1 MTPESTPEPGA
12 EPAPE
17 SNLSMPSPPSG
28 TPTNIAAALPTMA
41 ALQPDRMAIAWP
53 DGRGGFSECTFR
65 ELDEDSSRI
74 AAAFTAYG
82 IRRGMRAVVMVPPSL
97 DLFAL
102 TFGLFK
108 AGIVPV
114 MVDPGM
120 GLSSLK
126 TCLAEARP
134 EAFIGISK
142 AHAARVVLGWAKDT
156 VRLKVTAG
164 RRLFWGGA
172 TLSSLRAST
181 TDLMPPVDTD
191 PEEVAAILFTS
202 GSTGIPKGAVYT
214 HAHFLAQVE
223 RLKDTYGIEPG
234 EVDLPT
240 FPLFALFDP
249 ALGMSA
255 VIPEMD
261 PTRPAHVDPEKIIAA
276 IQKYEVTNT
285 FGSPAL
291 LHRVGSYGAEN
302 GVKLPTLRRV
312 ISAGA
317 PIQPIVLERFS
328 QMLPEGTQIH
338 TAYGATESLPVS
350 SMGSAGILQETAA
363 MTHQGAGVC
372 VGFPVKQMDVRVIR
386 IDDEPIAEWT
396 DDLEVSRG
404 QVGEFTVK
412 GPVVTRAYFGRDHAT
427 VLAKIPD
434 PQGGGFWHR
443 MGDVGYLDEQGRLW
457 FCGRKAHRVRF
468 GDGRTLF
475 SVQCEGVFNVHSAVY
490 RTALVGVPS
499 NGETIPV
506 ICIEVSK
513 GLTIDRVRVEADLR
527 AMAAANDLTT
537 DIETFLFHDDFPV
550 DIRHNAKIF
559 REKLAIWATGE
570 LA

>member
-1 MTPESTPEPGA
+1 MTPDPTPSTESSTTPQ
-12 EPAPE
+12 
-17 SNLSMPSPPSG
+17 
-28 TPTNIAAALPTMA
+28 PTNIAAALPAMS
-41 ALQPDRMAIAWP
+41 ALQPERMAIAWP

-74 AAAFTAYG
+74 AAALTAYG
-82 IRRGMRAVVMVPPSL
+82 ITRGMRTVVMVPPSL

-134 EAFIGISK
+134 EAFVGIPK

-164 RRLFWGGA
+164 RRLFWGGT
-172 TLSSLRAST
+172 TLNKLRAST
-181 TDLMPPVDTD
+181 TDRMGPVDTE
-191 PEEVAAILFTS
+191 PGEVAAILFTS

-261 PTRPAHVDPEKIIAA
+261 PTRPAHVDPEKIINA
-276 IQKYEVTNT
+276 IHKYDVTNT

-291 LHRVGSYGAEN
+291 LHRVGSYGAAR

-317 PIQPIVLERFS
+317 PIQPIVLERFAE
-328 QMLPEGTQIH
+328 MLSEGTEIH

-350 SMGSAGILQETAA
+350 SMGSNGILGETAA

-372 VGFPVKQMDVRVIR
+372 VGLPVQQMDVRVIG
-386 IDDEPIAEWT
+386 IDDGPIAEWR
-396 DDLEVSRG
+396 DDLEVPAG
-404 QVGEFTVK
+404 QIGEFTVK
-412 GPVVTRAYFGRDHAT
+412 GPVVTESYFGRDHAT
-427 VLAKIPD
+427 ALAKIGD

-443 MGDVGYLDEQGRLW
+443 MGDVGYLDERGRLW
-457 FCGRKAHRVRF
+457 FCGRKAHRVQLA
-468 GDGRTLF
+468 GGQTLF
-475 SVQCEGVFNVHSAVY
+475 SVQCEGVFNVHPDVY
-490 RTALVGVPS
+490 RTALVGVS
-499 NGETIPV
+499 RDGVTLPV
-506 ICIEVSK
+506 ICIEVAK
-513 GLTIDRVRVEADLR
+513 GRSIDRAAVESDLR
-527 AMAAANDLTT
+527 ASAAAHALTA
-537 DIETFLFHDDFPV
+537 DIKTFLFHDDFPV

-559 REKLAIWATGE
+559 REKLAVWAEGE
-570 LA
+570 LP